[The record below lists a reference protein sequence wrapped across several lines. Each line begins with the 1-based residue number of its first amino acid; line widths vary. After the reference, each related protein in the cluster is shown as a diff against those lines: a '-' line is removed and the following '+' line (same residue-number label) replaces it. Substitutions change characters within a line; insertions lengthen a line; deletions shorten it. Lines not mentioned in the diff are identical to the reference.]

1 MFELEGT
8 QFDLSQMQIW
18 AQEAGL
24 SVQDY
29 ADKYGFKQVGKQTPE
44 TNPAIVEGETMEL
57 PQADSLLESELQ
69 AKEPK
74 YKIKDGGYYSKTEL
88 VEQYPELAD
97 DNAFQRYANKYF
109 ERDKDGGAK
118 AIGPMAGNQLEEVVV
133 TKEIDRFK
141 E

>member
-74 YKIKDGGYYSKTEL
+74 YKIKTGVIIQKQNL
-88 VEQYPELAD
+88 
-97 DNAFQRYANKYF
+97 
-109 ERDKDGGAK
+109 
-118 AIGPMAGNQLEEVVV
+118 
-133 TKEIDRFK
+133 
-141 E
+141 